1 VLVTHKVMAV
11 ADFRFGRA
19 GLIFRSQLQQS
30 LRGVLVQR
38 GARQSAVSFR
48 LLSEVLCPLIN
59 QGTRRPSYTNRF
71 CHLSEMPRTTSHE
84 SCSYSS
90 WFTRDR

>member
-1 VLVTHKVMAV
+1 MLVTHKVMAV

-30 LRGVLVQR
+30 LRGVLVQH
-38 GARQSAVSFR
+38 GVCQSAVSFC

-59 QGTRRPSYTNRF
+59 QRAPRSSYANQS
-71 CHLSEMPRTTSHE
+71 LSSE
-84 SCSYSS
+84 
-90 WFTRDR
+90 RDAAHYKSRIL

>member
-1 VLVTHKVMAV
+1 MRVVVLVTHKVMAV

-59 QGTRRPSYTNRF
+59 QGARHSSYTNQS
-71 CHLSEMPRTTSHE
+71 LSSE
-84 SCSYSS
+84 
-90 WFTRDR
+90 RDAAHYK